1 MNQKDVI
8 ILAIETSCDD
18 TSVAVVKN
26 GSEVL
31 SNVVWNQNKTHE
43 RFGGIVPELGARR
56 HLKVIN
62 YVIDEAISKSGL
74 DYKDL
79 DAIAVNNQ
87 KGLIRSLVVG
97 VAAAKALAF
106 SLNIPL
112 ISVHHIEGH
121 IYSNILSHSDLNFPH
136 LCLTISGG
144 HNLLV
149 LINNHFDYQII
160 GNTLDDA
167 CGEVFDKV
175 ARILNLGFPGG
186 PIIDKLAKEGDSK
199 KYRFSRPMLDQDNFN
214 FSFSGLKTEM
224 TRFMSKNENNSEL
237 KIADVAA
244 SFQQAVVDT
253 LIGKTIKASKK
264 FNLNQVSVVGGVSAN
279 SKLRSDF
286 NLYAHKLGFKVYFPE
301 LSYTTDNAAMIGA
314 VAFYKYLNGQF
325 EDLSLEVFP
334 NRPL

>member
-279 SKLRSDF
+279 SKLISDF